1 MERALVGVAA
11 HYEEK
16 YGKEN
21 LSISRLNKLC
31 DSYVQRSQQSLLDA
45 AASVVA
51 VFGSYQTDRVNI
63 DAVSPSMQEAF
74 DLAFPGPD
82 MTLEKLYDPT
92 QADYDPTRLQG
103 YVSSWKGKYFEVELR
118 DRLNNGEWV
127 GDLHLNSGQ
136 YATLASD
143 LSQPGWDLA
152 ILNDDGTVD
161 TILQAKATE
170 SLSLIREALERYPD
184 IEIVATHEVAEDLT
198 DQVINS
204 EISNEGLERDIL
216 APMKDLLAEP
226 IKSVLEWFSP
236 LVPVLIIGFSEG
248 RKAMIGQQTLQEA
261 LNNSLGQGRC
271 ITETNSAIANT
282 IGERVAQSILD
293 RADQLRKRSLAEYM
307 LDPHDEI
314 Y

>member
-1 MERALVGVAA
+1 M
-11 HYEEK
+11 
-16 YGKEN
+16 
-21 LSISRLNKLC
+21 
-31 DSYVQRSQQSLLDA
+31 
-45 AASVVA
+45 
-51 VFGSYQTDRVNI
+51 
-63 DAVSPSMQEAF
+63 
-74 DLAFPGPD
+74 
-82 MTLEKLYDPT
+82 
-92 QADYDPTRLQG
+92 
-103 YVSSWKGKYFEVELR
+103 
-118 DRLNNGEWV
+118 
-127 GDLHLNSGQ
+127 
-136 YATLASD
+136 
-143 LSQPGWDLA
+143 
-152 ILNDDGTVD
+152 
-161 TILQAKATE
+161 
-170 SLSLIREALERYPD
+170 
-184 IEIVATHEVAEDLT
+184 AEDLT